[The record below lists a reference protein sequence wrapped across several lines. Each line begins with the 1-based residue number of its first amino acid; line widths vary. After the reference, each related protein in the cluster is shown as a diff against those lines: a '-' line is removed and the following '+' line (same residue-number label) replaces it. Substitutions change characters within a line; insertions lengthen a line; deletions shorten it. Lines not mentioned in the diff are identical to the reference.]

1 VRLWEN
7 IRKAWESFSSFS
19 RLVVGDGTRIRFWH
33 DLWCGDM
40 VLKYAFPILFG
51 SARSKDASIVVN
63 VELLG
68 GSI

>member
-19 RLVVGDGTRIRFWH
+19 RLVVGDGTRIRSWH

-40 VLKYAFPILFG
+40 GL
-51 SARSKDASIVVN
+51 KDASIVVN